1 MAVIRLPTDRGVSLN
16 VVLIPG
22 KYITGAH
29 YEYIRII
36 YKRIEWYVF
45 LIFSN
50 KITYYMII
58 RNKSR
63 NLIALL
69 VNGNST
75 ILHVLFI
82 VAKQIFNIINIKV
95 NYIKLN
101 IDKVNI

>member
-1 MAVIRLPTDRGVSLN
+1 
-16 VVLIPG
+16 
-22 KYITGAH
+22 
-29 YEYIRII
+29 
-36 YKRIEWYVF
+36 
-45 LIFSN
+45 
-50 KITYYMII
+50 MII

-95 NYIKLN
+95 NYINLY